1 MASHSQPVEFRRGS
15 RRQPEA
21 SRNAILHAAL
31 AEFARQGLAGARM
44 DAIADAAGVNKALLY
59 YYFRDKETL
68 YRAILDTFFEP
79 LVARI
84 LAVCQRPGSAGERF
98 LAYASAH
105 FDAIAES
112 QYYAHIFMSELMS
125 AGRGGSPLLDHIF
138 ERYMRP
144 IGARVLKLVEEGVKS
159 REFRAVDPNQFIP
172 SVIGSI
178 VHYFLTAPVRQKFMP
193 KVDFASPE
201 AIRERR
207 AAVLDFAAAALF
219 ADREAGIKLAAKI
232 AKQESAKATRGR
244 ERQAHKTR
252 APERSRVAATAG
264 SREKKN
270 GIAFSGSS
278 PERRALMKLNKFFIF
293 ILGLMVI
300 AAGYYF
306 YSTDRTSDTVLIGIV
321 DANQV
326 IVNSKIAGRI
336 EKLYVDEG
344 SKVKAGDL
352 IAEIDSG
359 DLEAQK
365 DAAAATINA
374 YNSQA
379 SAMRATEAQTLGE
392 TNSGVMNAQA
402 RLASAK
408 ATLAQAKADLVRIQ
422 SDSQRMIE
430 LAKAGVES
438 DQDRVRAEAQ
448 LDAQNA
454 VVDSAQKNVLAAQAD
469 LDTANAKLHQQ
480 RAAASNVAMDEAQ
493 VANARA
499 QYAEADTR
507 LGYTKIYAP
516 VSGTVS
522 VRAARQGEV
531 VSIGEP
537 IVTIIDF
544 NDTWVRAEAPETES
558 RFIADGDKLKVRLP
572 AGQPIEGTVIFKAVE
587 GDYATQRDVSR
598 RKRDIKTIGL
608 KLKVDNP
615 DGALVPGMTA
625 EVLLPKDLTTRS
637 LAEGAR

>member
-1 MASHSQPVEFRRGS
+1 
-15 RRQPEA
+15 
-21 SRNAILHAAL
+21 
-31 AEFARQGLAGARM
+31 
-44 DAIADAAGVNKALLY
+44 
-59 YYFRDKETL
+59 
-68 YRAILDTFFEP
+68 
-79 LVARI
+79 
-84 LAVCQRPGSAGERF
+84 
-98 LAYASAH
+98 
-105 FDAIAES
+105 
-112 QYYAHIFMSELMS
+112 
-125 AGRGGSPLLDHIF
+125 
-138 ERYMRP
+138 
-144 IGARVLKLVEEGVKS
+144 
-159 REFRAVDPNQFIP
+159 
-172 SVIGSI
+172 
-178 VHYFLTAPVRQKFMP
+178 
-193 KVDFASPE
+193 
-201 AIRERR
+201 
-207 AAVLDFAAAALF
+207 
-219 ADREAGIKLAAKI
+219 
-232 AKQESAKATRGR
+232 
-244 ERQAHKTR
+244 
-252 APERSRVAATAG
+252 
-264 SREKKN
+264 
-270 GIAFSGSS
+270 
-278 PERRALMKLNKFFIF
+278 MKLNKFFLF
-293 ILGLMVI
+293 IVGLMVI

-344 SKVKAGDL
+344 SKVKVGDL

-365 DAAAATINA
+365 DAAEATIHA
-374 YNSQA
+374 YNSQV
-379 SAMRATEAQTLGE
+379 SSMRATEAQTLGE
-392 TNSGVMNAQA
+392 TNSGVVNAQA
-402 RLASAK
+402 RLAAAK
-408 ATLAQAKADLVRIQ
+408 AALAQAKADLVRIQ

-448 LDAQNA
+448 LDAQRA

-480 RAAASNVAMDEAQ
+480 RAAASNVAMNEAQ

-522 VRAARQGEV
+522 VRATRQGEV
-531 VSIGEP
+531 VGIGAP

-544 NDTWVRAEAPETES
+544 NDTWVRAEAPETEA
-558 RFIADGDKLKVRLP
+558 RFVADGDKLKVRLP
-572 AGQPIEGTVIFKAVE
+572 AGQPIAGTVIFKAVE
-587 GDYATQRDVSR
+587 SDFATQRDVSR

-625 EVLLPKDLTTRS
+625 EVLLPKDLSTKV
-637 LAEGAR
+637 AEGAR